1 MFLCNAIYITSFVSF
16 SLSPLILLFHAEQV
30 EKHVLQEAENGNHS
44 CVTVSF
50 KCVHPFLT
58 CIQVVFQPVFLPY
71 LLEFTE
77 CALNNKTKNSNFSPL

>member
-1 MFLCNAIYITSFVSF
+1 MSF

-58 CIQVVFQPVFLPY
+58 YIQVVFNQFFYPTCLNSQ
-71 LLEFTE
+71 
-77 CALNNKTKNSNFSPL
+77 CALNN